1 MNKKFIIGFLV
12 AVFGFACS
20 ANAQMDSLKKRTTP
34 YRVGIFAP
42 LYLDS
47 VFSNNTF
54 RYKGVPKFIVPAV
67 EFVQG
72 AQIALDSLKV
82 GKENVKAFIYD
93 SKSYGKNIAALI
105 RNKQLDS
112 LDIIIGAVK
121 DADYKQLA
129 DFAGAKHIPFIS
141 ATHPN
146 DGGITANPYTIIL
159 NSTLKAH
166 CEGIYSYLL
175 QNHGTDLIFLCRQKG
190 MQEDKVASYF
200 KQINEQD
207 GKALLNIET
216 VITDSVFTSASLQ
229 SKLDSNR
236 KCIIIGA
243 SLDEEFAQTLATA
256 CHDLYPA
263 YPITLIGMPNWDG
276 FSSLRR
282 KSNYED
288 FPIHYTSPYYNSKW
302 DSYSKML
309 GAVYL
314 KKYRIKPSDG
324 AFKGFEAVTMFT
336 KLLLKHNGNLMQN
349 LNDKSVKVFCDYNI
363 RPVTL
368 KKEII
373 TASTAAAATD
383 YLENKHLY
391 FIKLLNG
398 VKSRAW

>member
-1 MNKKFIIGFLV
+1 MGKKFIVGLLI
-12 AVFGFACS
+12 AVFGFTGV
-20 ANAQMDSLKKRTTP
+20 ANAQTDSVKRNTP

-47 VFSNNTF
+47 VFSNSSF
-54 RYKGVPKFIVPAV
+54 RYKGVPKFMVPAL

-82 GKENVKAFIYD
+82 GKQNVKAFIYD
-93 SKSYGKNIAALI
+93 SKSYTKNIAALI

-112 LDIIIGAVK
+112 LDLIIGAVR

-146 DGGITANPYTIIL
+146 DGGITNNPYTVIL

-175 QNHGTDLIFLCRQKG
+175 QSHGTDLIFLCRQKG
-190 MQEDKVASYF
+190 MQEDKVAGYF
-200 KQINEQD
+200 KEINEQD
-207 GKALLNIET
+207 GKPLLNIET
-216 VITDSVFTSASLQ
+216 INTDSIFTSAALQ

-243 SLDEEFAQTLATA
+243 SLDEDFAKTLATA
-256 CHDLYPA
+256 CYELYPA
-263 YPITLIGMPNWDG
+263 YPITLIGMPNWDA
-276 FSSLRR
+276 FSSLKR
-282 KSNYED
+282 KSDFED
-288 FPIHYTSPYYNSKW
+288 FPIYYTSPYYNSKW
-302 DSYSKML
+302 DSQSKML
-309 GAVYL
+309 TAVYL

-336 KLLLKHNGNLMQN
+336 KLLLKYNGNLMSN
-349 LNDKSVKVFCDYNI
+349 INDKTAKVFCDYNI
-363 RPVTL
+363 RPVLL

-373 TASTAAAATD
+373 TASTANAAAD
-383 YLENKHLY
+383 YFENKHLY

-398 VKSRAW
+398 AKSKAW